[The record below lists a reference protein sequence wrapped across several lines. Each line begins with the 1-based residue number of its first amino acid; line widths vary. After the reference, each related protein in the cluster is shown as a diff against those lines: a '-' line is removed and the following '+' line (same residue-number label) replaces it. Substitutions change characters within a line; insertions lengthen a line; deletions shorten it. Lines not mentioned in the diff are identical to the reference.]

1 MSCFLIRSLA
11 SFFNSFSLLSF
22 LVRAARVLG
31 GLLSFLYVFSL
42 PFLVNF
48 FLVHAPSSRRIAHAP
63 SPAQS
68 PRRTTRRAPPP
79 QPFFLCRSWL
89 ISCSRAS
96 LPAMFLFFE
105 FLVSAC
111 SRALAAADRTRPR
124 RRKKLAHSRRRRT
137 TPPRAARLPAIFLS
151 FFLRVLGFLFTRP
164 RRRAKKLAL
173 AARLPAIFLS
183 LPVLGWFA
191 GCGES

>member
-1 MSCFLIRSLA
+1 MVFFLSCTFFLCRSWLI
-11 SFFNSFSLLSF
+11 SF
-22 LVRAARVLG
+22 LFMRPRRGGSHTRPRRRSRRGGPRAAR
-31 GLLSFLYVFSL
+31 L
-42 PFLVNF
+42 PHNLN
-48 FLVHAPSSRRIAHAP
+48 
-63 SPAQS
+63 
-68 PRRTTRRAPPP
+68 
-79 QPFFLCRSWL
+79 FFLCRSWL

-137 TPPRAARLPAIFLS
+137 TPPRAARLPSIFLS